1 MFFCIA
7 LDFRYICQKNNCD
20 VKMIYNFDKIVERH
34 GTDSLK
40 FDDLLSRYGRTD
52 LTPLWVADMDFEVCQ
67 EITAALKQRLD
78 HRIYGYSCADEGYWQ
93 SIIDW
98 ERNMHGFEIDRS
110 ELTYIP
116 GVVKG
121 IGFAINHFTRQGDKV
136 VIQEPVYHPFRI
148 VPEGNGRQVIS
159 NDLILKDGRHDMDL
173 EGLEAIFKD
182 EKPRMMILCNP
193 HNPMGVTWAPETLR
207 QVARLA
213 KQYGVIVVSDEIHGD
228 LALFGH
234 KHHPFATVSDEAAE
248 VSITLGAPS
257 KTFNIPGIVS
267 SWCVVKNPALRQSFY
282 GWLEANEFND
292 TNFLSTVATEAA
304 YKCGSEWLDQ
314 AKAYIERNIIAVEEF
329 CAAELPQIKPM
340 RPEASFLVWLDCSEL
355 NLDHAG
361 LIDLFVNKAGLAL
374 NDGEMF
380 GMNGACHMRLNV
392 ATPRK
397 VLMGAMQKLKAAIL

>member
-1 MFFCIA
+1 M
-7 LDFRYICQKNNCD
+7 KNL
-20 VKMIYNFDKIVERH
+20 F
-34 GTDSLK
+34 
-40 FDDLLSRYGRTD
+40 GRDD
-52 LTPLWVADMDFEVCQ
+52 LTPLWIADMDFEVCS
-67 EITAALKQRLD
+67 EIYDALRARLD
-78 HRIYGYSCADEGYWQ
+78 HKIYGYHVPPASYWQ

-98 ERNMHGFEIDRS
+98 CGHRHNFHFTREEV
-110 ELTYIP
+110 TYIP
-116 GVVKG
+116 GIVRG
-121 IGFAINHFTRQGDKV
+121 IGYAINFFTQKSDKIL
-136 VIQEPVYHPFRI
+136 IQPPVYHPFRQVI
-148 VPEGNGRQVIS
+148 EGNERVVVK
-159 NDLILKDGRHDMDL
+159 NHLIDNGTTMVMDL
-173 EGLEAIFKD
+173 DKLEEIIRTERPK
-182 EKPRMMILCNP
+182 MMILCNP
-193 HNPMGVTWAPETLR
+193 HNPGGIIWDRETLAK
-207 QVARLA
+207 VADICYDNHVL
-213 KQYGVIVVSDEIHGD
+213 VISDEIHGD
-228 LALFGH
+228 LELFGNRYT
-234 KHHPFATVSDEAAE
+234 PFATVSEKAAKI
-248 VSITLGAPS
+248 SIVFGAPS